1 MLKLQTMNKIKF
13 LVCNISTTFPSDIN
27 EIIFKKVQENAAES
41 IQRMYY
47 LRVRIN
53 LDALL
58 IFNQL
63 SRWGAPPQSYQ
74 THPSEIKPL
83 NKKIAFYSSRI
94 RYSYIQEPGTWI
106 YIMYDICNRCMN
118 YDEFKMHKVYYI
130 IDNIRN
136 SNHIYAQ
143 TGIEWWE
150 NF

>member
-1 MLKLQTMNKIKF
+1 MNKIKF

-27 EIIFKKVQENAAES
+27 EIIFKKVQKNAAES

-53 LDALL
+53 LDAFL

-63 SRWGAPPQSYQ
+63 AHWLGNP
-74 THPSEIKPL
+74 PSEIKLL

-143 TGIEWWE
+143 SGIEWWE